1 MEKRKFQPREGF
13 NMEKQLNN
21 KNKSIQLLYSF
32 VVAALGGLVFNYIHM
47 PIPWLL
53 GPMVA
58 IFLLSRTGKFT
69 PYWPVHIRNIGL
81 IIVGYTIGLSFTK
94 DALIQIINQSPS
106 MLLMTVLLVSF
117 SALFALLISKLTKID
132 YPTILAGSIPGGLSQ
147 MITLGEEMKG
157 IDLTIVTFLQVTRL
171 MMIIFVVPLLV
182 ISPMFSGGEIFHL
195 TGSITKIKP
204 QWAELFPN
212 IIIFTIVCVIFAI
225 IGKKIKLPTAY
236 MLGPIIGT
244 AILNIGGLHGPSLPS
259 TIVDISQF
267 FMGGYIGTLMKPEQL
282 TNKVKIIIFSLISGS
297 VLILA
302 SIGLSFFLANLHPI
316 SPITAFLSSAPGGM
330 DQMGII
336 AHEVH
341 ADLSIVT
348 GYQLFRILF
357 IFFAVPPLLKWLL
370 TYYYRKKMNSD

>member
-1 MEKRKFQPREGF
+1 
-13 NMEKQLNN
+13 
-21 KNKSIQLLYSF
+21 
-32 VVAALGGLVFNYIHM
+32 
-47 PIPWLL
+47 
-53 GPMVA
+53 
-58 IFLLSRTGKFT
+58 
-69 PYWPVHIRNIGL
+69 
-81 IIVGYTIGLSFTK
+81 
-94 DALIQIINQSPS
+94 
-106 MLLMTVLLVSF
+106 
-117 SALFALLISKLTKID
+117 
-132 YPTILAGSIPGGLSQ
+132 
-147 MITLGEEMKG
+147 
-157 IDLTIVTFLQVTRL
+157 
-171 MMIIFVVPLLV
+171 MIIFVVPLLV
-182 ISPMFSGGEIFHL
+182 ISPMFSGGEVFHL
-195 TGSITKIKP
+195 TGSLTKIKP

-341 ADLSIVT
+341 ADLSIVI